1 MEVALPIILFVA
13 GFVVGGFVVWQMKQ
27 RREDRRRSEEALEA
41 AFGNLS
47 RQALTENQTQFLSW
61 LAVNSRNWRSIRASS

>member
-27 RREDRRRSEEALEA
+27 RVGGSA
-41 AFGNLS
+41 AFGGGTRGRFRQS
-47 RQALTENQTQFLSW
+47 FRQALTENQTQSWSW